1 MQIQPL
7 GRKDPY
13 AEVGVGVEEVME
25 IDKDEVCREILLED
39 GNNNDNNDGMNEMRD
54 GMLNFLRMT
63 I

>member
-1 MQIQPL
+1 ME
-7 GRKDPY
+7 K
-13 AEVGVGVEEVME
+13 VME
-25 IDKDEVCREILLED
+25 MDKDEVCREILLED